1 MFRLNWKNDIIKSMS
16 LPIIHLLIS
25 DDLEKFNYRHVKIDG
40 VLSNV
45 KLYVFA
51 GQHGYYILSP
61 MLLTTG
67 NYMLINKGLTNEK
80 KEREVKVQKVVTE
93 GVLYCDSKKN
103 WFIKNDVSSNMW
115 FTFNTEEISNELGI
129 KLEKC
134 ILWQDSLSDKLVIQ
148 PMKHLEYAVTW
159 FLLALI
165 WLIMCIVYYKKNCTV
180 YPKVNDQSQ

>member
-1 MFRLNWKNDIIKSMS
+1 MSRLIWKNDIIKSMS
-16 LPIIHLLIS
+16 LPIIHLLIN

-45 KLYVFA
+45 ELYVFA
-51 GQHGYYILSP
+51 GQNGYYILSP

-67 NYMLINKGLTNEK
+67 NYMLINKGIINEK
-80 KEREVKVQKVVTE
+80 KEGKGRVKKVVTE
-93 GVLYCDSKKN
+93 GLLYCDNKKN

-115 FTFNTEEISNELGI
+115 FTFNAEEISNELGI

-134 ILWQDSLSDKLVIQ
+134 ILWQDSLSNTLAIQ

-159 FLLALI
+159 FLLSLI

-180 YPKVNDQSQ
+180 YPKS